1 MGDGVS
7 VHHLAISANRTA
19 LLEEALRGFDPNPV
33 AARVVRAIT
42 QVEEQA
48 GATGVHFLRVAAA
61 HHERRVLAVVERVVG
76 RLYQLGH
83 EPVEVD
89 NDEAEL
95 AMGTL
100 VEVVKGEHF
109 EGSPNVAGLYHIDS
123 IVGWGTLN
131 KSRANLLRAL
141 RWQMIARAADCL
153 FGV

>member
-7 VHHLAISANRTA
+7 VHRLALSASRTA
-19 LLEEALRGFDPNPV
+19 LLEEALGGFDPNPV

-42 QVEEQA
+42 QVNYDQFSTRFFTA
-48 GATGVHFLRVAAA
+48 NCRAI
-61 HHERRVLAVVERVVG
+61 AVIERVVG

-95 AMGTL
+95 AMGAL
-100 VEVVKGEHF
+100 VEAVKGEHF

-131 KSRANLLRAL
+131 KSRADLLRAM
-141 RWQMIARAADCL
+141 RWQVVARTADCL
-153 FGV
+153 FGVRS